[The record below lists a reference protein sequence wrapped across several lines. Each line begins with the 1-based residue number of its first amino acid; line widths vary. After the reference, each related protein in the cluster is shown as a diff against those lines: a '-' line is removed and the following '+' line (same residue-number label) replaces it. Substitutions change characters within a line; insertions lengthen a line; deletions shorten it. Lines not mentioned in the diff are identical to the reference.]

1 MGSAEVIEI
10 PIDKQKVMLLALVQI
25 IMGFIGYWLLQN
37 YSTFD
42 NNLRYFTLPCGIVFI
57 ITAPLFVI
65 FFIYKFFDKSPGFI
79 ISNEGITDNSSMT
92 SHGFI
97 PWSEIA
103 EIGEKQIV
111 LRSCITLLLKNQQ
124 GYIDNA
130 SSGYKRMSWN
140 STYKRYGVD
149 AIITS
154 GILKC
159 SSTKL
164 FVMLKTGL
172 ENYNKGK

>member
-79 ISNEGITDNSSMT
+79 IS
-92 SHGFI
+92 
-97 PWSEIA
+97 
-103 EIGEKQIV
+103 
-111 LRSCITLLLKNQQ
+111 SCWYFRI
-124 GYIDNA
+124 
-130 SSGYKRMSWN
+130 R
-140 STYKRYGVD
+140 
-149 AIITS
+149 
-154 GILKC
+154 
-159 SSTKL
+159 
-164 FVMLKTGL
+164 
-172 ENYNKGK
+172 